1 MGGFWNQ
8 APRTK
13 KIEEKLLHFYI
24 IIARLSCLLRLEG
37 STVHRFLFK
46 TLQYILFFFLSFLK
60 IGNIRRILR
69 RELRCDGIVRILS
82 FTQTPTLFIAGLYV
96 IFVLTHKHQIHWG
109 TLPDYSKL
117 QHNENSMTNKSEK
130 NSRMRTHETKRK
142 QNNKLSQNSKDGG
155 FVSYLVSYNMDFT
168 LN

>member
-8 APRTK
+8 APPTK
-13 KIEEKLLHFYI
+13 KFEEKLLHFYI
-24 IIARLSCLLRLEG
+24 IIARLSCLLSLED

-46 TLQYILFFFLSFLK
+46 TLQYILFFFLPFLK
-60 IGNIRRILR
+60 NWQYSKNIG

-96 IFVLTHKHQIHWG
+96 IFVLPHKHQIHWG

-117 QHNENSMTNKSEK
+117 QDNENSMTNKSEK
-130 NSRMRTHETKRK
+130 IPVWEYTK
-142 QNNKLSQNSKDGG
+142 QNENKTTNYHKTVKTAVL
-155 FVSYLVSYNMDFT
+155 FHISYHTIWIL
-168 LN
+168 L